1 MKNLMNKFAITLVV
15 LTFACVGIFA
25 QKGSTTLPLDAEA
38 AGLNLYAVAE
48 LFKDSDNL
56 EKFEQAINNSET
68 GINNLDLNEDG
79 EVDFVRVT
87 ETVADKTHL
96 IVLQTA
102 LGEDDLQDVATVA
115 VEQEN
120 GTNYNLQLQGDPE
133 IYGDDYY
140 VVPAENNFS
149 GWKVVRWLFRPNY
162 RPYVSPFGYKNRPRW
177 WGVRRPVAASVY
189 RTRAGLFT
197 GRRNFAASRTVRV
210 KTIAKV
216 NYRPRTSTLVKKTRV
231 TRTTTNPRNG
241 NQTTTTTVKKTNQ
254 RVEKPRKRKN

>member
-1 MKNLMNKFAITLVV
+1 MKNSMNKFAITLVI
-15 LTFACVGIFA
+15 LTFGCVGIFA
-25 QKGSTTLPLDAEA
+25 QKGATTLPLDAEA

-48 LFKDSDNL
+48 LFKESENL
-56 EKFEQAINNSET
+56 EKFEQAINNAET
-68 GINNLDLNEDG
+68 VINNLYLNEDG
-79 EVDFVRVT
+79 EVYFVRVI
-87 ETVADKTHL
+87 ETVADDTHL

-102 LGEDDLQDVATVA
+102 LGEDDFQDVATVA

-140 VVPAENNFS
+140 VIPAENNFS
-149 GWKVVRWLFRPNY
+149 GWKVVRWLYRPNY

-189 RTRAGLFT
+189 RTRAGLFA
-197 GRRNFAASRTVRV
+197 GRKNFAASRTVRV

-241 NQTTTTTVKKTNQ
+241 NQTTTTVKKTNT
-254 RVEKPRKRKN
+254 RDLKPRKRKN